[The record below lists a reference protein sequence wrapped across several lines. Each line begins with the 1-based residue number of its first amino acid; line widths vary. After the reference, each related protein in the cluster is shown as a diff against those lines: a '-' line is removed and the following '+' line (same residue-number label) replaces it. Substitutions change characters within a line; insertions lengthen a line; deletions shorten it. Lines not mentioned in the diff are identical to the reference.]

1 MKMDDSWYMEW
12 YWTQATPDEKR
23 LIDKVGGFEHLFE
36 DMLFQEGTRYGSI
49 TESAGVSD
57 RKRRHSLCG
66 RLVRF

>member
-36 DMLFQEGTRYGSI
+36 DMLFQEGTSTY
-49 TESAGVSD
+49 E
-57 RKRRHSLCG
+57 L
-66 RLVRF
+66 L